1 MGEKWHRLMQ
11 NLFGDQS
18 EEEEEEVDSE
28 HESNPHPNSGC
39 NKIIYYATAG
49 STISGDLYRV
59 DQRGVYNLTK
69 ALQDY
74 NNEMAQLRAGKSSK
88 SKLTIVK
95 FRTSESVDGWESSFV
110 RGLTFRMWLLLSMME
125 EWMPSSNSLS
135 REMLF
140 SLVRERLKW
149 DFEVLNG
156 NQLLFLLLYFL
167 LHCRICFH
175 QTRVLT

>member
-1 MGEKWHRLMQ
+1 MGEKWHRVMQ

-28 HESNPHPNSGC
+28 HESNPHPNSV
-39 NKIIYYATAG
+39 AVLLMAVDDLDES

-69 ALQDY
+69 AFQDY
-74 NNEMAQLRAGKSSK
+74 NNEMAQLRAGKNSK

-95 FRTSESVDGWESSFV
+95 FR
-110 RGLTFRMWLLLSMME
+110 LTFRMWLLLSMME

-140 SLVRERLKW
+140 SLDMFSPDEGKSSFPKTNSW
-149 DFEVLNG
+149 ET
-156 NQLLFLLLYFL
+156 
-167 LHCRICFH
+167 I
-175 QTRVLT
+175 

>member
-74 NNEMAQLRAGKSSK
+74 NNKMVQLRAGKSCK

-95 FRTSESVDGWESSFV
+95 FKTPESVDGWEV
-110 RGLTFRMWLLLSMME
+110 RQGTYFQDVVASMYDGGMDAEFEFTFTRDAV
-125 EWMPSSNSLS
+125 
-135 REMLF
+135 F
-140 SLVRERLKW
+140 STKRRT
-149 DFEVLNG
+149 EVG
-156 NQLLFLLLYFL
+156 F
-167 LHCRICFH
+167 
-175 QTRVLT
+175 